1 LFELSKRKRM
11 ATVAGGPGTTL
22 SNSVSSGN
30 INTSINV
37 SVSSSNVGLNSPIGI
52 QVPSTPSNKAN
63 FIRIGENTFKDV
75 EKINAELFTLTYGAI
90 VAQLIK
96 DYEDVEE
103 VNNQLEKMGY
113 NIGHRLIEEFL
124 ARSNIPRCHDFKDTA
139 EIISK
144 VGFKMFLGITA
155 QVTNWDAKSNEFSL
169 IIDDNNPLTEFVELP
184 DSYNG
189 SSNAFF
195 YSNILCGV
203 IRGALEM
210 VQMRVE
216 CKFVRCVLRGDDV
229 SEIRIVLKEMI
240 LEEIPVGDD

>member
-1 LFELSKRKRM
+1 MGTSQTNPNLGGSTIGTGTGAGSNT
-11 ATVAGGPGTTL
+11 ATSTTPQ
-22 SNSVSSGN
+22 
-30 INTSINV
+30 I
-37 SVSSSNVGLNSPIGI
+37 
-52 QVPSTPSNKAN
+52 PSTPNNKAN
-63 FIRIGENTFKDV
+63 LIRVGETAFKDI

-90 VAQLIK
+90 VGQLIR

-144 VGFKMFLGITA
+144 VGFKMFLGISA

-169 IIDDNNPLTEFVELP
+169 ILEDNNPLTEFVELP

-189 SSNAFF
+189 LF

-229 SEIRIVLKEMI
+229 SEIRILLKEMI